1 MKARIRPAVALG
13 LVAALAVLSAC
24 TVRPLYSNAPVR
36 AGSSAT
42 MSDELSSIAIKP
54 VTTREAQEVRNR
66 LIFLF
71 QGGKAQPATPAYSL
85 DLTVVSRTEVVATV
99 QVTTL
104 DEEPSAASVTM
115 IGTYRLTGSKD
126 GGEVA
131 SGTRQVSASY
141 DVPRQEFAALRA
153 RRDAENR
160 SAREL
165 AELLRLAI
173 AQDIARK

>member
-85 DLTVVSRTEVVATV
+85 DLTVVSRTEKYESKAFIDTVVFRGSDVAAANV
-99 QVTTL
+99 CDAL
-104 DEEPSAASVTM
+104 GRFSASAAAVANTA
-115 IGTYRLTGSKD
+115 ITG
-126 GGEVA
+126 
-131 SGTRQVSASY
+131 R
-141 DVPRQEFAALRA
+141 
-153 RRDAENR
+153 
-160 SAREL
+160 
-165 AELLRLAI
+165 
-173 AQDIARK
+173 

>member
-66 LIFLF
+66 LI
-71 QGGKAQPATPAYSL
+71 SC
-85 DLTVVSRTEVVATV
+85 SRVAR
-99 QVTTL
+99 
-104 DEEPSAASVTM
+104 PS
-115 IGTYRLTGSKD
+115 
-126 GGEVA
+126 
-131 SGTRQVSASY
+131 
-141 DVPRQEFAALRA
+141 
-153 RRDAENR
+153 RRRRPIR
-160 SAREL
+160 STSPW
-165 AELLRLAI
+165 
-173 AQDIARK
+173 